1 MITFSKKFWGI
12 ILLCCTFLLAACNDK
27 SATNNEQKNTGKDN
41 NKKIT
46 VVTTIAQIGE
56 PLSVIGGDRVEVK
69 SLMGPSVDPHLY
81 QATHGDIQTLE
92 NADVVFYN
100 GLHLE
105 ANMVDIFEE
114 IEKSQPV
121 LAIGETIDKSK
132 LLHDEN
138 NAVDPHIWFDID
150 LWQQALDAAV
160 DQLKEYFPE
169 NTSYFEENKVKYFEK
184 LQQLKEDAKKLTE
197 IPEEQ
202 RILVTAHDAFGYFG
216 RMHHMKVVGL
226 QGLSTDGEI
235 GISDIQNT
243 IDTIVKYKVPAVFVE
258 SSINE
263 SSIKAVIE
271 GAKKQGV
278 PIQLGGELFSDA
290 MGKAGTEEGTYLGMY
305 RHNIDTIYTALKG
318 GSNTN
323 E

>member
-27 SATNNEQKNTGKDN
+27 SATSSEQKNTGKDN

-114 IEKSQPV
+114 IEKSKSV

-160 DQLKEYFPE
+160 DQLKDYSPE
-169 NTSYFEENKVKYFEK
+169 DANYFEENKVKYFEELK
-184 LQQLKEDAKKLTE
+184 QLKEDAKKLTE

-216 RMHHMKVVGL
+216 RMHNMKVVGL

-278 PIQLGGELFSDA
+278 SIQLGGELFSDA

-318 GSNTN
+318 GANTN

>member
-114 IEKSQPV
+114 IEKSKSV

-160 DQLKEYFPE
+160 DQLKDYSPE
-169 NTSYFEENKVKYFEK
+169 DANYFEENKVKYFEELK
-184 LQQLKEDAKKLTE
+184 QLKEDAKKLTE

-216 RMHHMKVVGL
+216 RMHNMKVVGL

-278 PIQLGGELFSDA
+278 SIQLGGELFSDA

-318 GSNTN
+318 GANTN